1 MSKRKAPQTL
11 RKQPIQ
17 ERSRAT
23 VEALLQAATYILVE
37 RGWQALTTN
46 AIAERAGVNIAS
58 LYQYFQDKEAIV
70 AELERRHIAETREKV
85 AAVFASHRGDSAE
98 ARARTMVE
106 AGIAAHRVAPAL
118 HRVFADQLPRDRH
131 RTGAPPFVVAG
142 AMAELSA
149 LGLPHPE
156 LTAWIVS
163 VVSHAVIHEAIA
175 DRRADLESGALTDEL
190 VCLLVRYL
198 KRPPARPVRRRPL
211 KSPAKSRAPT
221 S

>member
-1 MSKRKAPQTL
+1 MPKRKAPQTL
-11 RKQPIQ
+11 RKQPGQ

-23 VEALLQAATYILVE
+23 VEALLQATAYILVE

-58 LYQYFQDKEAIV
+58 LYQYFADKEAIV
-70 AELERRHIAETREKV
+70 AELERRHIAETRQKV
-85 AAVFASHRGDSAE
+85 AEVFASHQGSSAE

-131 RTGAPPFVVAG
+131 RTGTPPMVIAG
-142 AMAELSA
+142 ALAELSA

-163 VVSHAVIHEAIA
+163 IVSHAVIHEAIV
-175 DRRADLESGALTDEL
+175 DRSTDIESGALADEL

-198 KRPPARPVRRRPL
+198 KRPAARPPR
-211 KSPAKSRAPT
+211 KRAR
-221 S
+221 